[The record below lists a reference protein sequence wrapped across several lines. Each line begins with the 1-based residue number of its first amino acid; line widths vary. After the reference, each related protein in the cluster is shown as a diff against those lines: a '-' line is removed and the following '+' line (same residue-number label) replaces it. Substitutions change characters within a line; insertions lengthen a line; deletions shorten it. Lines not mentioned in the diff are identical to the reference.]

1 MTIDTPLDPA
11 IPATGTEPEPAPP
24 PAVQPGRWTLR
35 RPWWQWVGAA
45 VVVAAVAARF
55 VARSH
60 LWLDEA
66 LTVNIARL
74 PLTEMPEALRHDGA
88 PPLYYFLLHGWM
100 KVFGSGAEAV
110 RALSAVFA
118 VGALPLAWWAGERLG
133 GRRVASAALILFAV
147 SPFALQYATEA
158 RMYSLVMLL
167 VLAGGLALA
176 QVLELATPRSTV
188 ALALLTG
195 ALLLTHYWTVYLLA
209 AVGALLA
216 VWAVK
221 GRRRPAALRALV
233 AMAAGSLCLVPWL
246 PVLWFQ
252 IQHTGAP
259 WGGPPGLHAVFDTVW
274 IFATAYRPA
283 GPQSFL
289 VLIGLLTLGV
299 FGHALDRRR
308 VELDLKGREP
318 GRTLAAV
325 GFGALILGIVAGMVT
340 GDAYAHR
347 YASIVFPLVLLVAA
361 LGVAVL
367 LDRRVRHGV
376 LAVTIALGALGAVP
390 IMTNERTQAAVVARA
405 LQRAAGPGD
414 VVVYCPDQLGPS
426 VSLLLPADVDQLT
439 FPRADPP
446 QLVDWVDYAEIN
458 RAARTRPFARMVL
471 DRAGPEGDVW
481 LVWASGYNTF
491 ARKCDSLR
499 RAFDD
504 IRPGRRVMRA
514 NPVRYPEEMGL
525 IRFPAGP

>member
-11 IPATGTEPEPAPP
+11 IPAARAEPAPP
-24 PAVQPGRWTLR
+24 AAQPGRWTLR
-35 RPWWQWVGAA
+35 RPWWQWVAGA

-66 LTVNIARL
+66 MTVNIARL
-74 PLTEMPEALRHDGA
+74 PVTEIPGALRHDGA
-88 PPLYYFLLHGWM
+88 PPLYYLLLHGWM
-100 KVFGSGAEAV
+100 KVFGSGTEAV

-133 GRRVASAALILFAV
+133 GRRVASAALVLFAV

-176 QVLELATPRSTV
+176 QLLEQATVRSTV

-195 ALLLTHYWTVYLLA
+195 ALLLTHYWAVYLIA
-209 AVGALLA
+209 AVAALLMWW
-216 VWAVK
+216 VVK
-221 GRRRPAALRALV
+221 GRRRQPAIRALV
-233 AMAAGSLCLVPWL
+233 ALAAGGLCFVPWL
-246 PVLWFQ
+246 PVLLFQ
-252 IQHTGAP
+252 MQHTGAP
-259 WGGPPGLHAVFDTVW
+259 WGGPPSLRAISDTVW

-283 GPQSFL
+283 GPESFL
-289 VLIGLLTLGV
+289 LLTGLLVLGV

-308 VELDLKGREP
+308 LELDLLGREP

-325 GFGALILGIVAGMVT
+325 AFGALTLGVVAGIVT

-347 YASIVFPLVLLVAA
+347 YASVVFPLVVLVAA

-367 LDRRVRHGV
+367 LDRRVRHAV
-376 LAVTIALGALGAVP
+376 LAAAIALGVLGAVP
-390 IMTNERTQAAVVARA
+390 IMANERTQAPVVARA
-405 LQRAAGPGD
+405 LEGAARPGD

-426 VSLLLPADVDQLT
+426 VSRLLPAGLDQIT
-439 FPRADPP
+439 FPRAGPP
-446 QLVDWVDYAEIN
+446 QFVDWVDYAETN
-458 RAARTRPFARMVL
+458 AAARPRPFARMVV
-471 DRAGPEGDVW
+471 DRAGPTGDVW
-481 LVWASGYNTF
+481 LVWTPGYNTF
-491 ARKCDSLR
+491 GRKCETLR
-499 RAFDD
+499 RQLDD
-504 IRPGRRVMRA
+504 VRPERRVVRA
-514 NPVRYPEEMGL
+514 NPVRFPEEMNL
-525 IRFPAGP
+525 TRFPAQP